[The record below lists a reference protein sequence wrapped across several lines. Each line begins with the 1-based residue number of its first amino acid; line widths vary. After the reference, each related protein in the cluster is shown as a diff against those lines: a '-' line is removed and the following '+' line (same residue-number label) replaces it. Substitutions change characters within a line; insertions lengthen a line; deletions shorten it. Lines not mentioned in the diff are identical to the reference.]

1 MSEPPK
7 TTWDPSQ
14 GLTLFG
20 RNPALEALLD
30 ASLKIHCLHL
40 ADSNKPS
47 GIITQIISE
56 AERRGAEIRYHD
68 RLALSR
74 ISKNGRQDQGVAL
87 DVVCPGFM
95 SLPSFLELPP
105 APRRVL
111 ALDGVTNPQNV
122 GMIIRSAVAAGVDGI
137 LYPKRGVAAL
147 GPLVVKASAGNLF
160 KASVIRCETVPDALQ
175 ELRTQGYRVAALEAN
190 AEQSLFDLNVEDSMV
205 FVMGGE
211 TEGISPAVQSLVESR
226 LSIPMANNVESLNV
240 AVTAALVAFHI
251 RKPPA

>member
-20 RNPALEALLD
+20 RKPALEALLD

-56 AERRGAEIRYHD
+56 AERRGAEIRHHD

-95 SLPSFLELPP
+95 SLPNFLDLPP
-105 APRRVL
+105 RLAASGSGWCHQSTKRWHDHSVRR
-111 ALDGVTNPQNV
+111 
-122 GMIIRSAVAAGVDGI
+122 
-137 LYPKRGVAAL
+137 RG
-147 GPLVVKASAGNLF
+147 G
-160 KASVIRCETVPDALQ
+160 D
-175 ELRTQGYRVAALEAN
+175 
-190 AEQSLFDLNVEDSMV
+190 
-205 FVMGGE
+205 
-211 TEGISPAVQSLVESR
+211 
-226 LSIPMANNVESLNV
+226 
-240 AVTAALVAFHI
+240 
-251 RKPPA
+251 